1 MSFWCPFLSTCL
13 ATYHSNI
20 GVQSIKVTEWHPHT
34 LLNDKLAFVGQS
46 LTVLVFGLQALNVRV
61 PDWESFGSMWPH
73 IHNRVLCA
81 LVVAQITG
89 LGYFSVKTFPYTP
102 IVVILP
108 VLSWCFYLFCKRNYY
123 PSFAVVSLYV
133 ASEVTKE
140 MPTMNSITEAY
151 TPIYLLPSTIADTR
165 IDDHG
170 SRAPD
175 YTGIVNTVENLV

>member
-1 MSFWCPFLSTCL
+1 ML
-13 ATYHSNI
+13 
-20 GVQSIKVTEWHPHT
+20 E
-34 LLNDKLAFVGQS
+34 
-46 LTVLVFGLQALNVRV
+46 FGLQALNVRV

-89 LGYFSVKTFPYTP
+89 LGYFSVKAFPYTP
-102 IVVILP
+102 VLIILP

-133 ASEVTKE
+133 ASEVSKE

-151 TPIYLLPSTIADTR
+151 TPIYLLPSTIADRR

-170 SRAPD
+170 SRAPN
-175 YTGIVNTVENLV
+175 YTGIINTVENMV